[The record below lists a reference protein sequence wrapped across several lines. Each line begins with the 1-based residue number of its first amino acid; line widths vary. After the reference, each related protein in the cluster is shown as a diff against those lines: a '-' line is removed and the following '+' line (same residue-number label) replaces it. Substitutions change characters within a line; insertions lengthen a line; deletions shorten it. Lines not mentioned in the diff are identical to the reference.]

1 MKRSLTQNIQCSL
14 KGGGLCLA
22 PQEEAMSGQNCLWKR
37 KVQRKYE
44 IKFQIGWRFLLFLLI
59 PPTPLCFCCIFD
71 NFTAP
76 WTGLLHGY
84 QALYKSSHH
93 HHFGPL
99 KRMVPCHQGC
109 HCITIFQTLQRNYM
123 PLTSLARRS
132 YSSISLSFSWLTF
145 STLQMRLA
153 AVSACWAPE
162 KAW

>member
-1 MKRSLTQNIQCSL
+1 MVVYVLLLKKKQCLVRTVFGNQKFRGNMKSSSRLGDDFCCFCWFPPPPFVFAASLTTLLHHEQDFYMDTKHSTSPVIIII
-14 KGGGLCLA
+14 LA
-22 PQEEAMSGQNCLWKR
+22 P
-37 KVQRKYE
+37 
-44 IKFQIGWRFLLFLLI
+44 
-59 PPTPLCFCCIFD
+59 
-71 NFTAP
+71 
-76 WTGLLHGY
+76 
-84 QALYKSSHH
+84 
-93 HHFGPL
+93 

-109 HCITIFQTLQRNYM
+109 HCITVFQTLQRNYM